1 MTDDVPASQ
10 RWRGRP
16 VHSLLIQAFVFA
28 VPIIASVLAATFAS
42 SVGPRPETLLEFIAW
57 WVVLTAVALG
67 VLIVVDRLARRLLP
81 LAALLKLSMLFPDR
95 APSRFRIA
103 RNAASVRK
111 LQEQLA
117 EARERG
123 IAAEPV
129 WAAETVLTL
138 ITALGHHDKR
148 SRGHSERVHIY
159 AELLADELDVDQ
171 ADRDRLRWAA
181 LLHDVG
187 KLVVPAELL
196 NKPGTPDD
204 EEWQAL
210 RTHPQAGAELCA
222 PLLAWLG
229 EWGQAIAQHHEWFDG
244 TGYPLGLKGLEISR
258 AARIVAVADCYEVM
272 TTARTYKR
280 ALNPAAAR
288 EELARCAGTQFD
300 PAIVRAFLN
309 ISLGRLRLA
318 MGPLA
323 LLSTVPSMARL
334 TSLLEPLARAGAVLG
349 GAALIVGGSSIQS
362 SDATTDPPVETPPAV
377 EVAQIAQDDDEPDAR
392 KTPKGTAD
400 RAVEAAATSGANTAP
415 DDRAAAA
422 AGPSTPA
429 DPASRRDD
437 AQPPRDRK
445 ASKGAG
451 DKADEKNDKND
462 EPRDRKKPKG
472 PQDDKPGPV
481 TAADTDGDKPKGP
494 KPNKPTTPADDRPSP
509 PPNRPQRPENNGNGN
524 GPPADRPPPPPQ
536 PEDDEAEDRGADPT
550 PPQEPP
556 GRKEDRE
563 DPDTPPANPDP
574 PGKR

>member
-1 MTDDVPASQ
+1 M
-10 RWRGRP
+10 
-16 VHSLLIQAFVFA
+16 
-28 VPIIASVLAATFAS
+28 PIVASVLATTAAS
-42 SVGPRPETLLEFIAW
+42 SLGPTPDSLPEFIAW
-57 WVVLTAVALG
+57 WAVLTAIALVAL
-67 VLIVVDRLARRLLP
+67 LVVDRLARRLLP

-123 IAAEPV
+123 VAAEPV

-159 AELLADELDVDQ
+159 AELLAEELDLDQ

-196 NKPGTPDD
+196 NKPSQPDD
-204 EEWQAL
+204 EEWHAL

-229 EWGQAIAQHHEWFDG
+229 EWGLAIAEHHEWFDG
-244 TGYPLGLKGLEISR
+244 TGYPQGLSGHEISR

-280 ALNPAAAR
+280 AMNPAAAR

-300 PAIVRAFLN
+300 PGIVRAFLN

-334 TSLLEPLARAGAVLG
+334 TALFEPLARAGAVIG
-349 GAALIVGGSSIQS
+349 GAALIVGGSAVLP
-362 SDATTDPPVETPPAV
+362 SDATMEPRPPEVEAPVADEAPDV
-377 EVAQIAQDDDEPDAR
+377 EPIAQM
-392 KTPKGTAD
+392 TPKDTAD
-400 RAVEAAATSGANTAP
+400 RAVAAAATAGA
-415 DDRAAAA
+415 D
-422 AGPSTPA
+422 AGPAVEGTSGSAPPAHGGPAPAPRDARNSGSDGDRPA
-429 DPASRRDD
+429 DDGDGDGDGPRKPRRDREGGD
-437 AQPPRDRK
+437 DEVAPAGRGDGKPAETPR
-445 ASKGAG
+445 
-451 DKADEKNDKND
+451 
-462 EPRDRKKPKG
+462 
-472 PQDDKPGPV
+472 
-481 TAADTDGDKPKGP
+481 GP
-494 KPNKPTTPADDRPSP
+494 KPNKPDPTPEQAP
-509 PPNRPQRPENNGNGN
+509 PPAKPSER
-524 GPPADRPPPPPQ
+524 
-536 PEDDEAEDRGADPT
+536 DDEAEDEGADPT
-550 PPQEPP
+550 PPSEPP
-556 GRKEDRE
+556 GPKSERDYEG
-563 DPDTPPANPDP
+563 PPAQPDP
-574 PGKR
+574 PGRR